1 MTDPLEGAGRAE
13 ALMAA
18 GFVTFDGPFATIH
31 AAFDSAASLLG
42 EIPVDPG
49 LPPLEV
55 VGEFVIPPISGPPSR
70 DFQMLHFDFGLPL
83 DPIVASDVARFTALH
98 VPAGVAPSRAITR
111 LVPLRPLLEQS
122 SWPDRGDL
130 LPRLL
135 AYGETH
141 GAWDHTQ
148 GYVEGSLARI
158 IEAAAGGALQLPSV
172 KTTPGFMCG
181 TEFATLAAELAFF
194 SAHGLSVRD
203 VELEVELRPGALA
216 VFNNLA
222 VAHGRRGARQPGE
235 LHQRVF
241 GHRALDI
248 DRQQIL
254 RNRVLA
260 AFDHQL

>member
-1 MTDPLEGAGRAE
+1 MTDLLLEDTSRAE
-13 ALMAA
+13 ALMTS
-18 GFVTFDGPFATIH
+18 GFVTVDGPFLTIH
-31 AAFDSAASLLG
+31 APFASATALLD
-42 EIPVDPG
+42 EIPLDPE
-49 LPPLEV
+49 LPSLEV

-83 DPIVASDVARFTALH
+83 DPRAAGDVARFTALH
-98 VPAGVAPSRAITR
+98 IPVGAAPSRAITR

-122 SWPDRGDL
+122 SWPDEGDL
-130 LPRLL
+130 LSRLL

-141 GAWDHTQ
+141 GAWDYTQ

-158 IEAAAGGALQLPSV
+158 VEAAGGGVPQLPSV

-181 TEFATLAAELAFF
+181 TEFASLTAELAFF
-194 SAHGLSVRD
+194 SAHGLSVCD
-203 VELEVELRPGALA
+203 VELEVEIRPGALA
-216 VFNNLA
+216 VFDNLA
-222 VAHGRRGARQPGE
+222 LAHGRRGARQPGE

-248 DRQQIL
+248 DRQQTV

-260 AFDHQL
+260 AFDH